1 MSNPPTMIRV
11 SGDNTLADY
20 QYTKTC
26 IHCGDDIIFLMTQ
39 AQYNSWKVHK
49 NNIQRVF
56 PHLDSSTRESMISG
70 THPLCWDE
78 IFINADE
85 EDFVEDYTEIV
96 LNWSI

>member
-1 MSNPPTMIRV
+1 MTTAVYSHTDYLDVLNVQTKFVQNI
-11 SGDNTLADY
+11 DN
-20 QYTKTC
+20 
-26 IHCGDDIIFLMTQ
+26 
-39 AQYNSWKVHK
+39 KVLLINK

-85 EDFVEDYTEIV
+85 ELFVEDYNEIIS
-96 LNWSI
+96 NWEI